1 MAEKVYKFLNDNPV
15 ARWSALVLIASMMF
29 FAYMFVDVMSPLK
42 SLVESSRGWSSGTFG
57 TYAAS
62 EYILN
67 VCGFLILAGII
78 LDKMGIRFT
87 GVLSASLMVIGAA
100 IKFVGISEWFQA
112 TAFCGWL
119 DSWWVS
125 MPGSAKMASL
135 GFMIFG
141 CGCEMAGT
149 TVSKAIAKWFDGKE
163 KALAMGLEMAIAR
176 LGVFGVMWIAP
187 LISAKFDNSIVAPVA
202 FCAAL
207 VAVGLIFYMVFCV
220 LDRKFDAELIAS
232 GKGVPGA
239 DPEDEFKVSDIGTV
253 LSSKMFWIVAI
264 MCVLYYSAIFPF
276 QRYAPNFLETTLGID
291 AASAAQL
298 FSFFPILAMIL
309 TPILAG
315 FLDFKG
321 KGATML
327 MGGAVIMIVCHLSF
341 AFLLPAFPRKWLA
354 VALIATLGV
363 SFSMV
368 PASLWPSVT
377 KIVDAKVLGSAY
389 CLIFWVQNIGL
400 CLVPLV
406 IGKVLEATGGYL
418 APMLIFSSF
427 GVLAFILTFLL
438 KIEDKVGN
446 GGKGYG
452 LELPNVQKETP
463 ELAGAEELAGELSK
477 DECSDK

>member
-239 DPEDEFKVSDIGTV
+239 DPEDEFKVSDLGTV

-400 CLVPLV
+400 CLVPLF